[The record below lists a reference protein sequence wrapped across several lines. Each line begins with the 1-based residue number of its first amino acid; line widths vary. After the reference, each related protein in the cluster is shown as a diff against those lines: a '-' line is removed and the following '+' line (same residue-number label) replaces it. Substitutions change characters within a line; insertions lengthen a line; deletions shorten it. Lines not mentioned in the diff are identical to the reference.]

1 MKSLKPLINIRPNY
15 QLNNVFNTTINMN
28 ILQSVK
34 HYSNYTKSI
43 FTKDL
48 KPSLYLKHISK
59 FNFCKYVRDKT
70 HINVGTIG
78 HIDHGKTT
86 LTSAITKYL
95 NEKGAAK
102 YIEYGLIDRAPE
114 EKKRGITI
122 NSTTVEY
129 FTDKRHYAHID
140 CPGHIDYIKN
150 MITGAAHMD
159 GGILVVSAAD
169 GVMPQTKEH
178 ILLCRQ
184 IGVKSI
190 IVFLNKC
197 DLSEDPEL
205 NELVEMEVK
214 ELLEKY
220 QYDPSKV
227 SFIRG
232 SALSMINN
240 EKPEIGKESIAK
252 LLDAMDTN
260 IDEPERPVE
269 KPFLL
274 AVDSSYNIEGRGCV
288 ITGTIE
294 TGKIK
299 LGDDVELVGYKRK
312 PTLTVV
318 TGVEMFKKQMDY
330 GQAGDNVGL
339 LLRGVMKEDVRR
351 GMYLTK
357 PGLCTVHRNCTA
369 EIYVLKEEEGGRKL
383 PFFSKYKPQ
392 CFIRTSDVAAAVQLP
407 EGVEM
412 AKGGDNLKI
421 TMKLEFPMPIKVGER
436 FAFREG
442 GRTVAAGVI
451 SEILP
456 DTKEDYKEEE
466 IRMAKKKKGKK

>member
-1 MKSLKPLINIRPNY
+1 MKSLSSVATSSLRLLTLKSKVY
-15 QLNNVFNTTINMN
+15 SFNA
-28 ILQSVK
+28 
-34 HYSNYTKSI
+34 
-43 FTKDL
+43 F
-48 KPSLYLKHISK
+48 P
-59 FNFCKYVRDKT
+59 FCKYVRDRA

-95 NEKGAAK
+95 QEKGKAK
-102 YIEYGLIDRAPE
+102 YLEYGSIDKAPE

-129 FTDKRHYAHID
+129 STDKRHYAHID

-214 ELLEKY
+214 ELLAKY
-220 QYDPSKV
+220 EYDPTKTT
-227 SFIRG
+227 FIRG
-232 SALSMINN
+232 SAISMING
-240 EKPEIGKESIAK
+240 ERPDLGKASIEK
-252 LLDAMDTN
+252 LLNAMDN
-260 IDEPERPVE
+260 DIPEPERQVD
-269 KPFLL
+269 KAFLL
-274 AVDSSYNIEGRGCV
+274 SVDSTINIKGRGCV
-288 ITGTIE
+288 VTGTVE
-294 TGKIK
+294 TGKVKI
-299 LGDDVELVGYKRK
+299 GDEVELVGYQRK
-312 PTLTVV
+312 PIRTVV
-318 TGVEMFKKQMDY
+318 TGIETFKQQLDY
-330 GQAGDNVGL
+330 GQAGDNVGI
-339 LLRGVMKEDVRR
+339 LLRSVLKEDVRR

-357 PGLCTVHRNCTA
+357 PGLCTVHRNCIG

-392 CFIRTSDVAAAVQLP
+392 LYIRTSDVAAALTLP
-407 EGVEM
+407 QGIEM

-421 TMKLEFPMPIKVGER
+421 NMKLEFPMPISKGEK

-442 GRTVAAGVI
+442 GKTIAAGVI
-451 SEILP
+451 TEILP
-456 DTKEDYKEEE
+456 DTEQDIKEDEE
-466 IRMAKKKKGKK
+466 RAAKKKKGAK